1 MIRAASVD
9 VAINLAQFSQQLYQ
23 SGIDHRIVEESG
35 KQTIW
40 VKSDREAYL
49 VQQRL
54 DDWFKSAV
62 RQGDENLPDSKHAL
76 KTSAIQYGLLRWLVT
91 AWFGFRRCPITW
103 SLIIACAA
111 VAVLSRLGGDTYS
124 VRMLFYP
131 LLPEDSMIQLFLAI
145 DSVSEAIRTLT
156 PMLLHF
162 GELHLIFNML
172 WLWYFGRQ
180 LEKLQPWWV
189 FAILITVTSFVG
201 NTAQYWYLGYNNFG
215 GMSGVV
221 YGLVG
226 YAWMIVHFIPRT
238 GLMLTNNMFVIFIVA
253 LFLMEFFASSMIAT
267 AAHAGGL
274 ISGIALGA
282 VTVIYYRFYR
292 RQDML
297 GNPLIERKPDGRT

>member
-9 VAINLAQFSQQLYQ
+9 VAINLAQFSQQLFQ
-23 SGIDHRIVEESG
+23 SGIEHRIVEESG

-40 VKSDREAYL
+40 VGSDREAYV

-54 DDWFKSAV
+54 DGWLKSAPA
-62 RQGDENLPDSKHAL
+62 QDELAPLNVGNPL
-76 KTSAIQYGLLRWLVT
+76 KNSAFQYGLLRWLVA

-103 SLIIACAA
+103 SLIVACVA

-124 VRMLFYP
+124 VRVLFYP
-131 LLPEDSMIQLFLAI
+131 LLPEDSLVQLFLAI
-145 DSVSEAIRTLT
+145 DSMAEAIRTLT
-156 PMLLHF
+156 PMFLHF

-180 LEKLQPWWV
+180 LEKLQSWWV
-189 FAILITVTSFVG
+189 FLLLVLVTSFVG

-226 YAWMIVHFIPRT
+226 YAWMIYHFIPRT
-238 GLMLTNNMFVIFIVA
+238 GLMLSNKMFIIFIAA
-253 LFLMEFFASSMIAT
+253 LFLMEVMASSMIAT

-274 ISGIALGA
+274 VAGVMLGG
-282 VTVIYYRFYR
+282 VTAAYYRLYL

-297 GNPLIERKPDGRT
+297 GHPLK

>member
-9 VAINLAQFSQQLYQ
+9 VAINLAQFSQQLFQ
-23 SGIDHRIVEESG
+23 SGIEHRIVEESG

-40 VKSDREAYL
+40 VGSDHDTYV

-54 DDWFKSAV
+54 DDWLKSAPPS
-62 RQGDENLPDSKHAL
+62 DENPAAFTGRAL
-76 KTSAIQYGLLRWLVT
+76 KTSAIQYGLLHWLVA
-91 AWFGFRRCPITW
+91 AWFGFKRCPITW
-103 SLIIACAA
+103 TLIIGCIA
-111 VAVLSRLGGDTYS
+111 VAVLSRLGDDTYS
-124 VRMLFYP
+124 VRVLFYP
-131 LLPEDSMIQLFLAI
+131 LLPEDSLVQLFLAI
-145 DSVSEAIRTLT
+145 DSMAEAIRTLT

-180 LEKLQPWWV
+180 LEKLQSWWV
-189 FAILITVTSFVG
+189 FLLLVIVTSFVG

-226 YAWMIVHFIPRT
+226 YAWMIYHFIPRT
-238 GLMLTNNMFVIFIVA
+238 GLMLSNKMFVIFIAA
-253 LFLMEFFASSMIAT
+253 LFLMEVLASSMIAT

-274 ISGIALGA
+274 VSGVLLGGLTA
-282 VTVIYYRFYR
+282 AYYRLYL

-297 GNPLIERKPDGRT
+297 GHSLK

>member
-9 VAINLAQFSQQLYQ
+9 VAINLAQFSQQLFQ
-23 SGIDHRIVEESG
+23 SGLEHRIVEESG

-40 VKSDREAYL
+40 VGSNGEAYV

-54 DDWFKSAV
+54 NDWLQSAPAPV
-62 RQGDENLPDSKHAL
+62 EISVANVGPAP
-76 KTSAIQYGLLRWLVT
+76 KTSAIQYGMLCWLVS

-103 SLIIACAA
+103 SLIASCVA
-111 VAVLSRLGGDTYS
+111 VAVLSRLGDDTYS
-124 VRMLFYP
+124 VRVLFYP
-131 LLPEDSMIQLFLAI
+131 LLPEDSLLKLLLAI
-145 DSVSEAIRTLT
+145 DSVAKAIRTLT
-156 PMLLHF
+156 PMFLHF

-180 LEKLQPWWV
+180 LEKLQSWWV
-189 FAILITVTSFVG
+189 FLLLVMVTSFVG
-201 NTAQYWYLGYNNFG
+201 NTAQYWYLGSNNFG

-226 YAWMIVHFIPRT
+226 YAWMIYHFIPRA
-238 GLMLTNNMFVIFIVA
+238 GLMLSNKMFFIFIAA
-253 LFLMEFFASSMIAT
+253 LFLMEVLASSMIAT

-274 ISGIALGA
+274 VAGVLLGGFTA
-282 VTVIYYRFYR
+282 AYYRLYL

-297 GNPLIERKPDGRT
+297 GHSLK